1 MKSTK
6 KITSIVLA
14 LMMLVISVA
23 GLVTVNASTG
33 GTLQPTTA
41 QPTTVQPTTVQPTTA
56 QPEPTTASSEVVVNA
71 TSNLFP
77 AKTAGFTTSSLKGA
91 TIISGDLA
99 CGDVNGDGQIGIDD
113 VILNCRERS

>member
-41 QPTTVQPTTVQPTTA
+41 QQTTVQPTTA

-77 AKTAGFTTSSLKGA
+77 AKTAGFTTSSLKGV

-99 CGDVNGDGQIGIDD
+99 YGDVNGDGQIGIDD
-113 VILNCRERS
+113 VILKCRERS

>member
-33 GTLQPTTA
+33 GTLSRLLHSQ
-41 QPTTVQPTTVQPTTA
+41 QRFSRQQFS
-56 QPEPTTASSEVVVNA
+56 QQQ
-71 TSNLFP
+71 L
-77 AKTAGFTTSSLKGA
+77 SLSLQLQA
-91 TIISGDLA
+91 LR
-99 CGDVNGDGQIGIDD
+99 
-113 VILNCRERS
+113 LL

>member
-33 GTLQPTTA
+33 GTLSDYCTA
-41 QPTTVQPTTVQPTTA
+41 NNGSA
-56 QPEPTTASSEVVVNA
+56 NNSSA
-71 TSNLFP
+71 
-77 AKTAGFTTSSLKGA
+77 
-91 TIISGDLA
+91 D
-99 CGDVNGDGQIGIDD
+99 NG
-113 VILNCRERS
+113 SA